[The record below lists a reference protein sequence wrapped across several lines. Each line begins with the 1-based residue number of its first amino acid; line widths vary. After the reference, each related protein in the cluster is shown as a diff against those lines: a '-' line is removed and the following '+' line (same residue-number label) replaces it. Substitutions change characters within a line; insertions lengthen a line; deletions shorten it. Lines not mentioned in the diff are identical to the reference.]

1 MVESVDTEVFGLGNG
16 ESSYRR
22 FLDGDESAFGEIL
35 DMYSE
40 NLIFF
45 INRYVGNVAVAQELS
60 EDVFVEILLHKRR
73 YNFKTSLKTY
83 LFTIGRN
90 KAVSYLRRCARRP
103 ECAYEYVENESDRK
117 NLEDEFI
124 RKERERELHRAIN
137 TLNDDYKTVLH
148 LIYFEDMSYEQAATV
163 MKKNKKQIE
172 NLAYRARQALK
183 KELEREA
190 RLP

>member
-1 MVESVDTEVFGLGNG
+1 MDNG

-45 INRYVGNVAVAQELS
+45 INRYVGNVAIAQELS
-60 EDVFVEILLHKRR
+60 EDVFVDLLIHKRR

-83 LFTIGRN
+83 IFTIGRN
-90 KAVSYLRRCARRP
+90 KAISYLRRCVRRP
-103 ECAYEYVENESDRK
+103 ECAYEYIENESDRK
-117 NLEDEFI
+117 NLEDEFLK
-124 RKERERELHRAIN
+124 KERERELHRAIN
-137 TLNDDYKTVLH
+137 ALIEDYKTVLH
-148 LIYFEDMSYEQAATV
+148 LIYFEEMSYEQAGKV
-163 MKKNKKQIE
+163 MKKSRKQIE

-183 KELEREA
+183 TELEKEA
-190 RLP
+190 KLP

>member
-1 MVESVDTEVFGLGNG
+1 MDNG

-45 INRYVGNVAVAQELS
+45 INRYVGNVAIAQELS
-60 EDVFVEILLHKRR
+60 EDVFVELLIHKRR

-83 LFTIGRN
+83 IFTIGRN
-90 KAVSYLRRCARRP
+90 KAVSYLRRCARKP
-103 ECAYEYVENESDRK
+103 ECAYEYIELESDRI

-124 RKERERELHRAIN
+124 KREQERELHNAIN
-137 TLNDDYKTVLH
+137 LLNDDYKTVLH
-148 LIYFEDMSYEQAATV
+148 LIYFEEMSYDEAARV

-183 KELEREA
+183 KQLVKEA
-190 RLP
+190 KLK

>member
-1 MVESVDTEVFGLGNG
+1 MDNG

-22 FLDGDESAFGEIL
+22 FLDGDESAFREIL
-35 DMYSE
+35 DLYSE

-45 INRYVGNVAVAQELS
+45 INRYVNNISVAQELS
-60 EDVFVEILLHKRR
+60 EDVFVDVLLHKKR

-90 KAVSYLRRCARRP
+90 KAVSYVRRCTRKP
-103 ECAYEYVENESDRK
+103 EYAYEYIENEADRK

-124 RKERERELHRAIN
+124 KKEQERELHVALER
-137 TLNDDYKTVLH
+137 LNSDYKTVLH
-148 LIYFEDMSYEQAATV
+148 LVYFENMSADDAAAV

-172 NLAYRARQALK
+172 NLLYRAKQALR
-183 KELEREA
+183 KELESEVK
-190 RLP
+190 L